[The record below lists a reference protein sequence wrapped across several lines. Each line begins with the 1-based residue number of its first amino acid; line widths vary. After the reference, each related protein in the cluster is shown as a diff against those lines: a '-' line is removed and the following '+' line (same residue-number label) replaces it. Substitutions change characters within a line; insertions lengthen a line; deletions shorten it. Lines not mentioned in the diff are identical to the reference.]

1 MGEDGDLLGSCEAA
15 VVVPHWALSYPY
27 TFKSIYSCLNESLF
41 QLLWKY
47 RENTKVEKSA
57 VMCFKVPLHSK
68 NNTRRIYCKN
78 PHLAEEKK

>member
-1 MGEDGDLLGSCEAA
+1 MK
-15 VVVPHWALSYPY
+15 VFV
-27 TFKSIYSCLNESLF
+27 